1 MKKNL
6 HACAIAFSALAA
18 FAASARADE
27 PIATDRP
34 DFVES
39 SDTVGKGRLQ
49 IETSVAFERNDADG
63 IKVRSR
69 STPTL
74 VRWGVGEDWEL
85 RLETDG
91 FMREQTRDRNTG
103 LSDKATGFSDT
114 AIGIKWHTM
123 DADEKTG
130 RPSMAWLFHA
140 DLNTG
145 TREFRGSGLRP
156 SVRATAEWELPGE
169 WSVGV
174 MPGLMF
180 DKRDDGK
187 RFTAGIFAVTVG
199 KGWTDRFRTFVELSG
214 QSLASKKNGG
224 SFVTFDSGAVYLLT
238 NDMQV
243 DFAIS
248 KGLND
253 DTPDFSWTVGFSV
266 RF

>member
-1 MKKNL
+1 MKKNTFASAAL
-6 HACAIAFSALAA
+6 LSALAA
-18 FAASARADE
+18 FAGRAAADE
-27 PIATDRP
+27 PISTDRP

-39 SDTVGKGRLQ
+39 SATVGKGRLQ
-49 IETSVAFERNDADG
+49 IETSLAFERNDAEG
-63 IKVRSR
+63 VKTRTR

-74 VRWGVGEDWEL
+74 VRWGAGEDWEL

-91 FMREQTRDRNTG
+91 FMRETSRDRNTG
-103 LSDKATGFSDT
+103 LGDKASGFSDT
-114 AIGIKWHTM
+114 AVGIKWHTM
-123 DADEKTG
+123 DGDEKTG

-156 SVRATAEWELPGE
+156 SVRAVAEWELPDE

-174 MPGLMF
+174 MPGVVF

-187 RFTAGIFAVTVG
+187 RFTAGILAVTVG
-199 KGWTDRFRTFVELSG
+199 KGWTDRLRTFVELSG
-214 QSLASKKNGG
+214 QSLAAKKNGG
-224 SFVTFDSGAVYLLT
+224 SFVTFDTGVVYLLT
-238 NDMQV
+238 NDTQV

-248 KGLND
+248 RGLNK
-253 DTPDFSWTVGFSV
+253 DTPDFSWTVGLSM